1 MVEIRETL
9 VFSSWLS
16 GLRDA
21 AVRTRVQARIL
32 RLAHGN
38 PGQYRALTQGICEM
52 KIDFAPGFRVYYTQR
67 GKTVFVLLC
76 EGDKSS
82 QQADIA
88 QALQLASGLDID
100 TTKLSGDEHGKN

>member
-1 MVEIRETL
+1 MFEIRESI

-21 AVRTRVQARIL
+21 SVRARVQARIL

-38 PGQYRALTQGICEM
+38 PGQFRALTHGVTEM
-52 KIDFAPGFRVYYTQR
+52 KIDFGPGFRVYYTQR
-67 GKTVFVLLC
+67 GRTIIVLLC
-76 EGDKSS
+76 GGDKSS

-88 QALQLASGLDID
+88 QALQLAKGLDLEAS
-100 TTKLSGDEHGKN
+100 KPLGDDHGKN